1 MGRRKRRRVRS
12 VLKARASKQ
21 ARVKL
26 ARMAARALHRLR
38 CWRESTL
45 KNYCLK

>member
-26 ARMAARALHRLR
+26 ARMAAKALQRLR
-38 CWRESTL
+38 CWRETTL
-45 KNYCLK
+45 KECCLR